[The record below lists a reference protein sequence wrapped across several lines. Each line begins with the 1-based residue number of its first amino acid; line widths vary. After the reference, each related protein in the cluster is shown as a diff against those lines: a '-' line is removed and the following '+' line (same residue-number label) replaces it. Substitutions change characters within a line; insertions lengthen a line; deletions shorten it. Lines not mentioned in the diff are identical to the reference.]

1 MALNEP
7 KQSVSKARS
16 RAGVRL
22 RLSFHSDLLPCG
34 TGGGF
39 DAWRY
44 IQMQQTQNT
53 DALCVGQSASTS
65 SLLKIRKGLSVAPN
79 GHCESEYRTC
89 GAVVADFK
97 VSMP

>member
-7 KQSVSKARS
+7 KQSVSKAHS
-16 RAGVRL
+16 GTGVRL

-34 TGGGF
+34 TRGGF

-44 IQMQQTQNT
+44 IQMQQTWNT
-53 DALCVGQSASTS
+53 DALCVGQNACTS
-65 SLLKIRKGLSVAPN
+65 FFPVDKKRSSVAPN

-89 GAVVADFK
+89 GAVIADFR
-97 VSMP
+97 VLLP

>member
-16 RAGVRL
+16 GAGVRL
-22 RLSFHSDLLPCG
+22 RLSFHTDPLPCG
-34 TGGGF
+34 IGGGF

-53 DALCVGQSASTS
+53 DALCVGQNASTTFF
-65 SLLKIRKGLSVAPN
+65 L
-79 GHCESEYRTC
+79 
-89 GAVVADFK
+89 
-97 VSMP
+97 